1 MKWKEFKAKTWV
13 RVLSNKYLLVSLI
26 FVVWMLFLDTN
37 SWLIHNELNQD
48 REELLDNRA
57 YFLREI
63 EKDTHTLK
71 RLNDSVE
78 IEKFARENYYMKR
91 PNEEIFIIE
100 YQDSLKK

>member
-1 MKWKEFKAKTWV
+1 MKWKEFKGKTWV
-13 RVLSNKYLLVSLI
+13 KILSNKYLLVSLI

-37 SWLIHNELNQD
+37 SWLIHHELNQD

-63 EKDTHTLK
+63 EKDNRTLK